1 MKETV
6 NLPVIRYRDT
16 DGKPTCLSNQGRCQF
31 LEARGHLIHLCYL
44 DKPSFAALPIRGRG
58 DGTGSMIPVE
68 SCPLWKGEE
77 R

>member
-1 MKETV
+1 MQ
-6 NLPVIRYRDT
+6 LDVIRYRDT
-16 DGKPTCLSNQGRCQF
+16 NGKPTCKSNEGSCQF
-31 LEARGHLIHLCYL
+31 LEPVGHLIYLCFL
-44 DKPSFAALPIRGRG
+44 DKPRFAALPIRGRG

>member
-16 DGKPTCLSNQGRCQF
+16 DGKPTCLSNQGACQF
-31 LEARGHLIHLCYL
+31 LETRGHLLYLCYL

-58 DGTGSMIPVE
+58 DGTGSMIPIDK
-68 SCPLWKGEE
+68 CPLWEGEE